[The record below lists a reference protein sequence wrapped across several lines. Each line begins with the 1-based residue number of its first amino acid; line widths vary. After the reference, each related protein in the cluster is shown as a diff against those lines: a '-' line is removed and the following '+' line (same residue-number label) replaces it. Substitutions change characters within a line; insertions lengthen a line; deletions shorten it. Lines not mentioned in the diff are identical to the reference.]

1 MSFTT
6 TTSAP
11 MLKVNV
17 ADWDRTAKSY
27 AQTGSRGPMSIP
39 IQGLVGLLNKLE
51 PLDSASAILDVGCGS
66 GGVISHIIDTY
77 SANMQ
82 STTQLLSTDFSSVMV
97 SLVTQLRKTKLA
109 ELPAGRERDLWSQ
122 VTPLILDATDMRPL
136 PNDLISHIIASFV
149 FFMTADPAKA
159 LAESYRVLRSGGVL
173 ACSSWHKMMWMENLV
188 LATERALTPL
198 NKAIPVMP
206 QFPTKWSTAGGVKEQ
221 LANAGFRDIQTE
233 YIEAPIIIP
242 DVEAWSRSFI
252 ASGNPAV
259 TWITD
264 VLDAA
269 EVEQVEKQLVQAIKE
284 KCEVNEQGAY
294 ILSGTAVLAAGRK

>member
-1 MSFTT
+1 MSSTT
-6 TTSAP
+6 TTVTP

-27 AQTGSRGPMSIP
+27 AQTGSKGPMSIP

-66 GGVISHIIDTY
+66 GAVISHIIDTY
-77 SANMQ
+77 AANMD

-97 SLVTQLRKTKLA
+97 SLVTQLRKAKLA
-109 ELPAGRERDLWSQ
+109 ELSAGCERDLWSQ
-122 VTPLILDATDMRPL
+122 VTPLILDAMDMRPL
-136 PNDLISHIIASFV
+136 LNDSISHIIASFV

-159 LAESYRVLRSGGVL
+159 LAESHRVLGLDGVL

-188 LATERALTPL
+188 IAADRALTPRE
-198 NKAIPVMP
+198 KKVPVMP
-206 QFPTKWSTAGGVKEQ
+206 QFPRAWSTAEDVREQ

-233 YIEAPIIIP
+233 YIEAPIIIL
-242 DVEAWSRSFI
+242 DVETWSHSFI

-264 VLDAA
+264 VLDVA
-269 EVEQVEKQLVQAIKE
+269 EVEQVEKQLVQVIKE

-294 ILSGTAVLAAGRK
+294 ILSGIAVLAAGRK